1 MEDQNS
7 WRPKK
12 VQGTKGNEWK
22 ALVASPK
29 LFNEPY
35 LNTFMPDVVI
45 VTLAQ
50 VCSTKVLTFLH
61 SCLKVFLLTLKL
73 RNAHSIMKSE

>member
-1 MEDQNS
+1 M
-7 WRPKK
+7 
-12 VQGTKGNEWK
+12 KGNEWK

-29 LFNEPY
+29 FFNGPY
-35 LNTFMPDVVI
+35 PNTFMPDVVI

-50 VCSTKVLTFLH
+50 VLTFLH

-73 RNAHSIMKSE
+73 RNVHSIMKSE